1 MDTVQTLTRTEY
13 EWLLS
18 GDKITNESLYADF
31 QEIGK
36 VVDTPSIP
44 FNWNGTI
51 KSLSPL
57 IYFANLFWQTK
68 YDIVNS
74 TEDKLEIFIA
84 KNISKIIEVEYIL
97 LSKIDNHYEIWT
109 VINKLDRDVRDKIYD
124 AEYDILENFRDIYFD
139 FHVICRDDR
148 NINEIFPTNSII
160 FYRKIL

>member
-1 MDTVQTLTRTEY
+1 MDTVKTLNRTEY

-36 VVDTPSIP
+36 VVDTLSIP
-44 FNWNGTI
+44 YNWHATI

-57 IYFANLFWQTK
+57 IHFANLFWQTK

-74 TEDKLEIFIA
+74 TKDNLEIFIA
-84 KNISKIIEVEYIL
+84 KNISQVPEVEYIL
-97 LSKIDNHYEIWT
+97 ISKIDNHYEIWT
-109 VINKLDRDVRDKIYD
+109 VINKLDKEVRERIYD
-124 AEYDILENFRDIYFD
+124 VEYDVLEHFKDNYVD

-148 NINEIFPTNSII
+148 KINEIFPTNAII
-160 FYRKIL
+160 FYRKKL